1 MRKTNFVKGE
11 FYHIYNRGVDKRNI
25 FSSETDIRRFLQS
38 MDEFNSIDSIGSIY
52 ENSFRLL
59 GRPTSK
65 RKNKNKLVNFICYCV
80 NPNHF
85 HFMLEPLTDNGIS
98 EFMKRLSGG
107 YAKYFNEK
115 EKRSGAL
122 FQGRFKSIHI
132 NSNEYLLHLS
142 AYINLNYK
150 VHQNTSS
157 LSKQLGR
164 RTSKLSKVESIS
176 SWAEYVGGHKA
187 ERHKAGFVCN
197 KSIILQQFRNVK
209 EYRRFVEHSIRETIR
224 RRNLDKL
231 PASLLLE

>member
-38 MDEFNSIDSIGSIY
+38 MDEFNSIDPIGSIY

-65 RKNKNKLVNFICYCV
+65 SNKNKLVNFVCYCV

-85 HFMLEPLTDNGIS
+85 HFMLEQLTDNGIS

-122 FQGRFKSIHI
+122 FQGRFKSIHV

-157 LSKQLGR
+157 SSGNHGR
-164 RTSKLSKVESIS
+164 RTSKLESRS
-176 SWAEYVGGHKA
+176 SWAEYIGGDKAGGHQA
-187 ERHKAGFVCN
+187 RFICN

-209 EYRRFVEHSIRETIR
+209 EYRRFVEDSVQETIR
-224 RRNLDKL
+224 RRNFDKL
-231 PASLLLE
+231 PANLLLE